1 MTTTQ
6 TLTKPEAGVWTLDA
20 SHTRIGFVARHLMT
34 AKVRGTFGSFSGTI
48 DIADDLTRSTVDV
61 TIDTAS
67 VNTNSEDRDN
77 HLRSGDFFDAETHP
91 TMRFRSTEITQLDDG
106 RFEVTG
112 DLTIRD
118 ITKPVTL
125 DTTYLGLINDP
136 WGNAKA
142 LLEASTKINRED
154 WGLTWNAALETGGV
168 LVSKEIT
175 IELEVQAAKA

>member
-1 MTTTQ
+1 MTTTR
-6 TLTKPEAGVWTLDA
+6 TLTKPEAGTWALDP

-34 AKVRGTFGSFSGTI
+34 AKVRGTFEGFSGTI
-48 DIADDLTRSTVDV
+48 DVAEDLTQSTVDV
-61 TIDTAS
+61 TIDTTS

-77 HLRSGDFFDAETHP
+77 HLRSGDFFDAEAHP
-91 TMRFRSTEITQLDDG
+91 TMRFRSTEINQLDDG
-106 RFEVTG
+106 RFEVAG

-136 WGNAKA
+136 WGNAKV
-142 LLEASTKINRED
+142 LLEASAKINRED
-154 WGLTWNAALETGGV
+154 WGLTWNAALETGGL